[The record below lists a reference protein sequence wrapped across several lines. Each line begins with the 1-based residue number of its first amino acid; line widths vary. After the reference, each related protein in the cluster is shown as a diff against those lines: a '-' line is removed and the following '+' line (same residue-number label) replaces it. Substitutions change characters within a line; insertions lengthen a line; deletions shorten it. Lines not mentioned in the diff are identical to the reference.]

1 MGFSRPHPGPGR
13 GHDPIGGGG
22 KVRFAWPQG
31 TMTHFVPPVGFL
43 RIGPVVAPLLVAGL
57 AHGAP
62 PAAPADPAADPAAVT
77 DANSVP
83 AGPVVT
89 LPDAVRTCVARHGE
103 AQEHRLEGRLV
114 EARRALVECGRAEC
128 PGPVRA
134 DCAAWEAEVARSI
147 PTVVVAARSR
157 RGDEVAV
164 RVLVD
169 GTVLRERLDGGAI
182 EVNPGARRFRFELV
196 GERPIELFVLVHEGE
211 KHRLV
216 EVDFSPPSPPPPTE
230 PEPEPEPA
238 GPVARTP
245 ALAWWLGGAALAGA
259 VVGTGFGV
267 SALETRDEHRRQCAP
282 LCTADDEREV
292 RGRARAA
299 DVSFGVALIAAGAAV
314 VLVLE
319 GSEPRYRRRG
329 DAALTVEG
337 GAVPGGG
344 AVGLRG
350 RF

>member
-1 MGFSRPHPGPGR
+1 MSL
-13 GHDPIGGGG
+13 
-22 KVRFAWPQG
+22 
-31 TMTHFVPPVGFL
+31 FVPPAGFL
-43 RIGPVVAPLLVAGL
+43 RIGPVVAAFLVAGL

-62 PAAPADPAADPAAVT
+62 PDATDPPADPAADPAAAPAAT
-77 DANSVP
+77 PAP
-83 AGPVVT
+83 AGSAVT

-114 EARRALVECGRAEC
+114 EARRALLECGSAEC
-128 PGPVRA
+128 PGPVRV

-196 GERPIELFVLVHEGE
+196 GERPIELFVVVHEGE

-216 EVDFSPPSPPPPTE
+216 EVDFSPPALPPTALE

-245 ALAWWLGGAALAGA
+245 AFAWWLGGAALAGA
-259 VVGTGFGV
+259 VVGTGFGL

-314 VLVLE
+314 VLVLD
-319 GSEPRYRRRG
+319 GGEPWHRRRG
-329 DAALTVEG
+329 DAAVTVEG